1 MNQTVTIQ
9 PGALEIEVQE
19 GETILE
25 AGLRRGLSL
34 PHSCRSGTCQA
45 CVASLAK
52 GDVFYR
58 HGPPPGLT
66 EDEQASGKILMC
78 QAELRGAAEIQT
90 ILVSEADVAPLKRLP
105 CRVERLVPLAHDV
118 MALFLRLPPIG
129 PFEFRAGQY
138 IDFVLPDGDHRSFSM
153 ANPPHDAELLE
164 LHVRRVPGGAFSQ
177 FVFEEL
183 KPRDLLRLI
192 GPLGNFYVRD
202 DAERPLLMVAGGTGL
217 APIQSM
223 LLDLARRRDTRPVW
237 LYWGVRARRDLY
249 QQDLLAE
256 LEKRSENLTYTPVLS
271 EPNDG
276 DRWRGRRG
284 LVHGAVL
291 EDHDDL
297 GAFDVYLSGPPPMID
312 AARDDFAR
320 AGLRDDRLFFDAFEY
335 SPRVQAAIESAGGA
349 GD

>member
-25 AGLRRGLSL
+25 AGLRRGLNL

-45 CVASLAK
+45 CVASVEK
-52 GDVFYR
+52 GEVFYR

-66 EDEQASGKILMC
+66 EDERSSGKILMC
-78 QAELRGAAEIQT
+78 QAELSGPAEIQT
-90 ILVSEADVAPLKRLP
+90 ILISDADVAPLKRLP
-105 CRVERLVPLAHDV
+105 CRVERLELLAHDV
-118 MALFLRLPPIG
+118 MALYLRLPPIG

-164 LHVRRVPGGAFSQ
+164 LHVRRVPGGNFSQ
-177 FVFEEL
+177 FVFDGL

-202 DAERPLLMVAGGTGL
+202 DLERPLMMVAGGTGL

-223 LLDLARRRDTRPVW
+223 LLDLEKRGDTRPVW
-237 LYWGVRARRDLY
+237 LYWGTRARRDLY
-249 QQDLLAE
+249 QQALLEA
-256 LEKRSENLTYTPVLS
+256 LERRFDNLTYTPVLS
-271 EPNDG
+271 EPGND

-284 LVHGAVL
+284 LVHRAVL

-297 GAFDVYLSGPPPMID
+297 GAFDVYLSGPPPMIN
-312 AARDDFAR
+312 AARDDFAG
-320 AGLRDDRLFFDAFEY
+320 AGLQDERLFFDAFEY
-335 SPRVQAAIESAGGA
+335 SPRVQAAIEAAGGN
-349 GD
+349 